1 MVVFQVSSR
10 GVQRPEP
17 TRKRARRFPAEWYV
31 VARVVGSGFIGG
43 AFFTLLVQFGH
54 STVFI
59 VLPVL
64 ASLSWAQP
72 QRYNIS
78 TFLTSTPIYLLLTS
92 CLAFLYYGALT
103 EGQLLLYQRPGFAL
117 IIPSPAR
124 SPARSSLTR
133 CASTS
138 SRALRDASTCVTGR
152 RRKG

>member
-92 CLAFLYYGALT
+92 CLAFLYLRFPPAGGWPGGDHDRRCQR
-103 EGQLLLYQRPGFAL
+103 EGSASRPGDDDGPHHA
-117 IIPSPAR
+117 
-124 SPARSSLTR
+124 ARSSAGNAR
-133 CASTS
+133 P
-138 SRALRDASTCVTGR
+138 R
-152 RRKG
+152 